1 MASRSLGTLDP
12 GLEGKVSAR
21 PTRCSTSPMRALGMA
36 DRLRITPLSIPR
48 RTLTGLRITALM
60 FNRPPQ
66 KSPPRWA
73 FCCSVDTRPLGAGL
87 PFSRCVV

>member
-48 RTLTGLRITALM
+48 RTLTGLRITAFS
-60 FNRPPQ
+60 FNRPLQ
-66 KSPPRWA
+66 QSPLRWA
-73 FCCSVDTRPLGAGL
+73 FLYLADTSTLGAGL
-87 PFSRCVV
+87 PLTHRVV